1 MNELNTSELL
11 IALVIHFVLPLL
23 GLIYYIYILKRM
35 KIENIKNPPDIA
47 LFLIFLNYGGLLI
60 IILTAYLWY
69 WSLMATIGSL
79 YILLISP
86 IIMLGIS
93 IYYLKSIK
101 LSKYHKTTFYSAM
114 LYIPILVATY
124 LIIMKK

>member
-11 IALVIHFVLPLL
+11 IALFIHFVLPLL

-47 LFLIFLNYGGLLI
+47 LFLIFMNYGGLLI
-60 IILTAYLWY
+60 VILTICLWY
-69 WSLMATIGSL
+69 WSLMASIGSL

-93 IYYLKSIK
+93 IYYLKSFK
-101 LSKYHKTTFYSAM
+101 LSKYHKITFYSA
-114 LYIPILVATY
+114 LFYIPILVATY
-124 LIIMKK
+124 LIIVKK